1 MSSENNNGNIDWSS
15 IVKKEA
21 IGNEGLDLGEV
32 HEVGESYIITQRGL
46 INKKRYHIPKSAA
59 ESFDGDILKLRVS
72 ESELESYEQ
81 TEDQK
86 FDDYSTFKA
95 SDMSKEVETKIPLMA
110 EDLEVTKRVA
120 EDKVDII
127 KEPVRETKTVEIEL
141 THEKITIERRPV
153 TSDPYSGSSSSGGGG
168 DVSSD
173 QSSSSIEGPVETR
186 TEISIPV
193 KREEPV
199 ITKKPYVKEEII
211 IRKKPV
217 TETRTITEEVTHE
230 EVANQDIIDNK
241 DNREENTLA
250 EKQ

>member
-1 MSSENNNGNIDWSS
+1 
-15 IVKKEA
+15 
-21 IGNEGLDLGEV
+21 
-32 HEVGESYIITQRGL
+32 
-46 INKKRYHIPKSAA
+46 A

-95 SDMSKEVETKIPLMA
+95 SDMSREVETTIPLMA
-110 EDLEVTKRVA
+110 EDLEVTKRVT

-127 KEPVRETKTVEIEL
+127 KEPVRETRTVEIEL

-153 TSDPYSGSSSSGGGG
+153 TSDSYSGN
-168 DVSSD
+168 DVSSE

-199 ITKKPYVKEEII
+199 ITKKPYVKEEIV

-230 EVANQDIIDNK
+230 EVANKDIIDNK
-241 DNREENTLA
+241 DNQEENPLA

>member
-1 MSSENNNGNIDWSS
+1 MSSGNNNSNIDWSS
-15 IVKKEA
+15 VVKKEA
-21 IGNEGLDLGEV
+21 IGNDGLDLGEV
-32 HEVGESYIITQRGL
+32 HDVGETYIITQRGL
-46 INKKRYHIPKSAA
+46 INRKRYHIPKSAA

-95 SDMSKEVETKIPLMA
+95 SDMSREVETTIPLMA
-110 EDLEVTKRVA
+110 EDIEVTKRIT

-153 TSDPYSGSSSSGGGG
+153 TSDSHSGN
-168 DVSSD
+168 DVSSE

-199 ITKKPYVKEEII
+199 ITKKPYVKEEIV

-230 EVANQDIIDNK
+230 EVANQDIVDNK
-241 DNREENTLA
+241 DNKEENPLA
-250 EKQ
+250 ERQ

>member
-1 MSSENNNGNIDWSS
+1 MSSENNNSNIDWSS
-15 IVKKEA
+15 VVKKEA
-21 IGNEGLDLGEV
+21 IGSEGLDLGEV
-32 HEVGESYIITQRGL
+32 HEVGETYVITQRGL

-95 SDMSKEVETKIPLMA
+95 SDMSREVETKIPLMA
-110 EDLEVTKRVA
+110 EDIEVTKRVT
-120 EDKVDII
+120 EDKVEII

-153 TSDPYSGSSSSGGGG
+153 TGDSQSGNGLSSE
-168 DVSSD
+168 

-199 ITKKPYVKEEII
+199 ITKRPYVKEEII

-230 EVANQDIIDNK
+230 EVANRDILDNK
-241 DNREENTLA
+241 DNREEDTLA